1 MLSARTHAWIVAP
14 LCAASLAAAAPV
26 PAASPAKDAPTHSP
40 PVPADSPVNPR
51 PVPAASPVDPQPVP
65 TASPV
70 KAAPTDSPPVPS
82 ASPANPQP
90 VPADSQLPRLA
101 VVRPVLVGFTNPAL
115 ADQIAE
121 QLVIA
126 MRRGSAHVLAL
137 ADVARV
143 APGPCED
150 SCLRGLRASL
160 GADFVL
166 RATISRVDRDH
177 VVRLELLD
185 ARTRAPRVVRDATCE
200 LCGQDEL
207 RRFTADQVVHIVGAV
222 GAASGPPPRLHLDS
236 LPSGAAVYIDGR
248 LLGMTPFDAEVPAG
262 PHIIRLVY
270 AGHVT
275 EERAL
280 SASPGVHERVHVTL
294 RRTPNT
300 AAARR
305 GGFALLFSGLAPA
318 MAGLTL
324 LGLDGR
330 PIHTRCSG
338 ADVDAAGDCHYRF
351 NTDWGGAG
359 LLAVGAL
366 LTTAGILVLV
376 RPRQQ
381 RTARLRAGLGG
392 AGLVLR
398 GSF

>member
-1 MLSARTHAWIVAP
+1 MPRARLHAALIAP
-14 LCAASLAAAAPV
+14 LCAASLAT
-26 PAASPAKDAPTHSP
+26 ASPAPPARTDTAREAAATPARESADIPTRGSGSSALRSDAARGSAGASPTRESAP
-40 PVPADSPVNPR
+40 APSTREGPDVPADR
-51 PVPAASPVDPQPVP
+51 PS
-65 TASPV
+65 
-70 KAAPTDSPPVPS
+70 
-82 ASPANPQP
+82 
-90 VPADSQLPRLA
+90 PRLA
-101 VVRPVLVGFTNPAL
+101 IVRPRTIGFENPAL
-115 ADQIAE
+115 ADQIAA
-121 QLVIA
+121 QLHSGLQ
-126 MRRGSAHVLAL
+126 RGRVRVLDL
-137 ADVARV
+137 AAVAR
-143 APGPCED
+143 ASGEPCD
-150 SCLRGLRASL
+150 DGCLRRLRTNL

-166 RATISRVDRDH
+166 RASVTLVDRDH

-262 PHIIRLVY
+262 PHVVRLVH

-300 AAARR
+300 TAVRR

-324 LGLDGR
+324 LGLDGQ
-330 PIHTRCSG
+330 PIRTRCSG